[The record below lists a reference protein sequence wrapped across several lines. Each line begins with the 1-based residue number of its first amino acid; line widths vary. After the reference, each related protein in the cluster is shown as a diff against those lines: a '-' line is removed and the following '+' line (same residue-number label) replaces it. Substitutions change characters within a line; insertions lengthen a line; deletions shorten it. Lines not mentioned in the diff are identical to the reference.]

1 MITDDSIRFGDA
13 VIEYKVRRSA
23 RRKKTV
29 QIAIDAGGVQVSA
42 PLGMSDEDLRAI
54 VRRRAAWILRQP
66 RIATSVAVPRQFA
79 SGETLPYLGRN
90 VPLIQEQANLTAPEI
105 VFDHQYFRVKAS
117 HVPAAEEW
125 VPLIQQAFVSW
136 YRARAAEILPAN
148 VDRWW
153 PRMGHGFKPKILVRD
168 QRQRWGS
175 CAHDGTLRFNWR
187 VMMLEPSLVEYI
199 VVHELAH
206 ITIRNHSPQF
216 WALVESMMPD
226 VQHRRRRLR
235 EVGPTLPL

>member
-1 MITDDSIRFGDA
+1 MITSDSIRFGDA

-29 QIAIDAGGVQVSA
+29 QIAIDAGGVQVAA
-42 PLGMSDEDLRAI
+42 PSDMPDEELRAI

-66 RIATSVAVPRQFA
+66 AVKKAAAMPRQFA

-90 VPLIQEQANLTAPEI
+90 VSLVQEQAQLTAPEI
-105 VFDHQYFRVKAS
+105 VFDHWHFRVKVPQ
-117 HVPAAEEW
+117 VPATEEW
-125 VPLIQQAFVSW
+125 GPLIRQAFVGW

-153 PRMGHGFKPKILVRD
+153 PRMGHGYKPKILVRD
-168 QRQRWGS
+168 QRRRWGS

-187 VMMLEPSLVEYI
+187 VTMLEPSLVEYI

-216 WALVESMMPD
+216 WTLVESMMPD